1 MMLIYLHLVMMG
13 KHNEVGDREEF
24 KGYINQLREMM
35 KPEAELS
42 AVVRDCVLSDSET
55 YIKKIASRL

>member
-1 MMLIYLHLVMMG
+1 
-13 KHNEVGDREEF
+13 
-24 KGYINQLREMM
+24 LREMM

-55 YIKKIASRL
+55 YIRKIAQS

>member
-1 MMLIYLHLVMMG
+1 
-13 KHNEVGDREEF
+13 
-24 KGYINQLREMM
+24 MM

-55 YIKKIASRL
+55 YIRKIASKLG